1 MLVVCLYLGAVCQYK
16 INPTTSDVT
25 IFVADNSS
33 CSVQNASITSTQN
46 SITVTGL
53 LPGNTYYFKINCS
66 AVCCANF
73 STSKSL
79 PLLITALNI
88 KATVARKDEHNISA
102 FFTLNHIHHIILSY
116 IFSFFQSLTFS
127 IFLYLHSRL
136 FQQSDNHAAQLH
148 LSVSEL
154 DGTVSTDQSVF
165 YAP

>member
-1 MLVVCLYLGAVCQYK
+1 MLVLCLYLGVVCQYK
-16 INPTTSDVT
+16 TNSTTSDIT
-25 IFVADNSS
+25 MFVADNSS
-33 CSVQNASITSTQN
+33 CSVQNGSITSTQN

-79 PLLITALNI
+79 ALLITALNI
-88 KATVARKDEHNISA
+88 EAAVARKDENNISA
-102 FFTLNHIHHIILSY
+102 FFTLNHIHHITLSC
-116 IFSFFQSLTFS
+116 IVSFFQSLTFS
-127 IFLYLHSRL
+127 IFLYLHRL
-136 FQQSDNHAAQLH
+136 YQQSANHAAQLH

-165 YAP
+165 YSP